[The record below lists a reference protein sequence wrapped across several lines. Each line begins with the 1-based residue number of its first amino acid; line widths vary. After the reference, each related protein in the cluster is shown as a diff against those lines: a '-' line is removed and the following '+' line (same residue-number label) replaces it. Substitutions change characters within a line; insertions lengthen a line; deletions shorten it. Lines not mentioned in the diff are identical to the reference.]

1 MWILPLLAR
10 ALPLVARALPP
21 LGRASVVASA
31 MLLLLPGP
39 PSEHIAFDIDV
50 SFRIA
55 FDVYASFRILLN
67 HLAVIQ
73 SLPLHLSSLLQL
85 IFPGVPCDAQ

>member
-1 MWILPLLAR
+1 
-10 ALPLVARALPP
+10 
-21 LGRASVVASA
+21 
-31 MLLLLPGP
+31 MLLLPPGP

-85 IFPGVPCDAQ
+85 IFPGIPCDAQWLIVSVLVTHLFILGLVITAA